1 MSRDDGEPPMKAED
15 QSEAVNKYR
24 NIQESGVN
32 ALVRKH
38 MGLVRK
44 IAYHLAGSLGH
55 STPVEDLI
63 QSGVVGLLEAA
74 GRYDQSTNVA
84 FEYFARPRIRGAMVD
99 LVREGDWRPRRIRE
113 ESQKI
118 TRAIAAV
125 EARLGRPATDRDIA
139 EELEM
144 ELQDYQHMLM
154 NTHGARL
161 LSLESLEESSE
172 PGREDTPVD
181 VDFLKAS
188 CGKALADAIG
198 QMPEREQQLLNLYY
212 VHEMNMKEIALIL
225 GITESRVCQL
235 HRQGVLKLRSYMES
249 WRST

>member
-1 MSRDDGEPPMKAED
+1 
-15 QSEAVNKYR
+15 
-24 NIQESGVN
+24 
-32 ALVRKH
+32 
-38 MGLVRK
+38 
-44 IAYHLAGSLGH
+44 
-55 STPVEDLI
+55 
-63 QSGVVGLLEAA
+63 
-74 GRYDQSTNVA
+74 
-84 FEYFARPRIRGAMVD
+84 MVD

-118 TRAIAAV
+118 TRAIAAA

-139 EELEM
+139 AELEM

-161 LSLESLEESSE
+161 LSLDALEESGE
-172 PGREDTPVD
+172 PGREDASID
-181 VDFLKAS
+181 ADFLKAR

-249 WRST
+249 WRSH